1 MLQSAGSAFNKQSP
15 LNSQGDHYTGIVHAD
30 FDGDGD
36 VDFAATSSWPTGLA
50 VFRNDGTDLNG
61 ATSWTSVLPDHHDRV
76 QCAAWADVDDDG
88 DLDLFAYETARAL
101 GNPVP
106 PPYTYGGLL
115 YRNDA
120 GSFTRVLNASIA
132 EDYGTLGYQV
142 TLGAHAASFGDYNGD
157 GRVDLLVAGPQTRLY
172 RNDNANASVLD
183 WARISS
189 GTLVQTTNTM
199 GVYFADLDSDG
210 DLDVLL
216 LTRYSSDRVFENT
229 DGLGGFVE
237 RHIAAFQS
245 ESGTSEAA
253 ALADFDGD
261 GNDDLFVARGSGSSA
276 LYRNEGSW
284 AFTLRTDLDDAR
296 SGYAYDATFG
306 DVDGGSLWRSQC
318 THSR

>member
-1 MLQSAGSAFNKQSP
+1 V
-15 LNSQGDHYTGIVHAD
+15 HYECC
-30 FDGDGD
+30 
-36 VDFAATSSWPTGLA
+36 
-50 VFRNDGTDLNG
+50 R
-61 ATSWTSVLPDHHDRV
+61 WTSVLPDTHDCV
-76 QCAAWADVDDDG
+76 KAAAWADVDADG
-88 DLDLFAYETARAL
+88 DLDLYAYEMAC
-101 GNPVP
+101 GNSNV
-106 PPYTYGGLL
+106 YGGLL
-115 YRNDA
+115 YLNDGGA
-120 GSFTRVLNASIA
+120 WTRVVNASICD
-132 EDYGTLGYQV
+132 DYG
-142 TLGAHAASFGDYNGD
+142 GAANTFHDPVGTHPAAFGDYNND
-157 GRVDLLVAGPQTRLY
+157 GRLDLLIAAPQTRLY
-172 RNDNANASVLD
+172 RNDNIHGGALN
-183 WARISS
+183 WTRITS
-189 GTLVQTTNTM
+189 GALVQAINTM
-199 GVYFADLDSDG
+199 GAYFADLDADG

-216 LTRYSSDRVFENT
+216 LTRYGSDRVFENT

-318 THSR
+318 THSH